1 MMLLMSVLLEL
12 ISIIGGECVRFD
24 EGVILGVGGI
34 GGRGEIGG
42 ILLAN
47 VLVRVGGRVGLL

>member
-1 MMLLMSVLLEL
+1 MMLMMSVLLVL
-12 ISIIGGECVRFD
+12 VSIIGGGCARFGG
-24 EGVILGVGGI
+24 GVILGVGGI
-34 GGRGEIGG
+34 EGMGGIGG